1 VWIYVGYDLHVP
13 DMLHIPRYQPRR
25 TMGAEGQPDCCKIF
39 FADITLCGASGPL
52 GRDMSCLVIAK

>member
-1 VWIYVGYDLHVP
+1 
-13 DMLHIPRYQPRR
+13 
-25 TMGAEGQPDCCKIF
+25 MGAEGQPDCCKIF